1 MCIICTQYQMYRDQ
15 QEAYR
20 MLRRERKIGELQISK
35 DHLDELERYLLE
47 DEVSSLEDKIK
58 KHEENQDGKN

>member
-1 MCIICTQYQMYRDQ
+1 MYRDQ